1 MFYHFLLLLIGNI
14 LLNMELRISE
24 LARQR
29 GMTIADIAKQIGISR
44 VNLSNSLNGN
54 PTLFRLKEVAE
65 ILHVEVSEL
74 FKKSGTPHV
83 SGYLEY
89 GGNIVKVESIEAIK
103 DFVRKIE
110 DGGEME

>member
-54 PTLFRLKEVAE
+54 PTLSRLREVAG

-110 DGGEME
+110 NGGEME

>member
-110 DGGEME
+110 NGGEME